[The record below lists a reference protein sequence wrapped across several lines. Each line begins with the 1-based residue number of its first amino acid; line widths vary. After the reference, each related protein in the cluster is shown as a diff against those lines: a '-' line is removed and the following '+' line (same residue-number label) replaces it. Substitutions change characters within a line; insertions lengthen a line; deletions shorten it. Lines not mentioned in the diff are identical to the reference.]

1 MARRG
6 AELRAH
12 ILDEAKAAFLESGYE
27 RTSMDAV
34 AARAETSKRS
44 LYAHFPTKD
53 VLFLAVVD
61 RSDELFRNRLSSPE
75 RYAAEPAEAAARY
88 CGRFVEI
95 LSWPPVIRTCRLV
108 ITESDRLPAAAA
120 QLYEVFFGTATERL
134 ATYLAKQ
141 YGLSAEQGDALATS
155 MLSVVAYP
163 AMLRALFGVEAPR
176 ELHKSGAENEAENES
191 EIEAEV
197 DMPAIRN
204 AVDAALR
211 GAGI

>member
-12 ILDEAKAAFLESGYE
+12 ILDVAKAAFLESGYE

-75 RYAAEPAEAAARY
+75 QYAAEPAEAAARY

-176 ELHKSGAENEAENES
+176 EPHGSGAENVAE
-191 EIEAEV
+191 IGAEV
-197 DMPAIRN
+197 DMPAIRS